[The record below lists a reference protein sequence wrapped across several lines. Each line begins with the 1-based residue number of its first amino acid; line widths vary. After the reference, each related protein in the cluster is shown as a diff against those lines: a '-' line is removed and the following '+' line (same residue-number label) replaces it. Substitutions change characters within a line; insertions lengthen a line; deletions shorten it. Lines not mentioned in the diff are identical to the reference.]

1 MISTDVLRNEER
13 VAFALRG
20 LYRSYGYLQYRMSK
34 FEEYDLYVRNKSYLP
49 AEHIITFPGSD
60 GKLMA
65 LKPDVTLSIVR
76 TTKDLP
82 VGVQKVYYHENV
94 YRSSGENR
102 SIREMM
108 QVGLEC
114 IGNVDAYCVREVL
127 HLAEQSL
134 ATVSPDS
141 VLDVSHLGILSEVLL
156 RAGITPENRGE
167 LLGYIAEKNPHDLT
181 AFCGKLGLP
190 EENTEWLRQM
200 ILCEGE
206 PKEVLPRLQGL
217 FPDPEWNA
225 LVEEFGKVLSG
236 LPQKRLRVD
245 FSVINDMSYYN
256 GILFQGFVAGVPNSV
271 LSGGQYDLLMQRMGK
286 HSRAIGFAVYLDQL
300 EQIGQPEAG
309 YDFDVL
315 ILYGENTDP
324 AEVEKT
330 VRKYTAKGLR
340 VLASVSLPE
349 QKTWEK
355 LIRLEGEQTK

>member
-1 MISTDVLRNEER
+1 MILPDVLRNEER

-49 AEHIITFPGSD
+49 AEHIITFPDAD

-82 VGVQKVYYHENV
+82 VGVRKVYYHENV
-94 YRSSGENR
+94 YRSAGANR

-114 IGNVDAYCVREVL
+114 IGNVDAYCVSEVL
-127 HLAEQSL
+127 RLAEQSL
-134 ATVSPDS
+134 AMISPDS

-156 RAGITPENRGE
+156 RAGIEAEDRAE

-181 AFCGKLGLP
+181 AFCEKKKLP
-190 EENTEWLRQM
+190 AENAGWLRQM

-206 PKEVLPRLQGL
+206 PQKVFPRL
-217 FPDPEWNA
+217 
-225 LVEEFGKVLSG
+225 KVLFGDAEWQTLVSGFEQVLTG
-236 LPQKRLRVD
+236 LPQERLRVD
-245 FSVINDMSYYN
+245 FSVINDMRYYN
-256 GILFQGFVAGVPNSV
+256 GILFRGFVAGVPNSI

-286 HSRAIGFAVYLDQL
+286 QSRAMGFAVYLDQL
-300 EQIGQPEAG
+300 EQLNQTEGG
-309 YDFDVL
+309 FDFDVL
-315 ILYGENTDP
+315 VLYDEKTDP
-324 AEVEKT
+324 LRVAET
-330 VRKYTAKGLR
+330 VRDYTEKGQR
-340 VLASVSLPE
+340 VLASVVLPE
-349 QKTWEK
+349 QQTWRQ
-355 LIRLEGEQTK
+355 LVRLEGEKK

>member
-1 MISTDVLRNEER
+1 MILNDVLRNEER

-49 AEHIITFPGSD
+49 AEHIITFPGAD

-76 TTKDLP
+76 TSKNLP
-82 VGVQKVYYHENV
+82 VGVRKVYYHENV
-94 YRSSGENR
+94 YRSTGTNR

-114 IGNVDAYCVREVL
+114 IGNVDAYCIREVL
-127 HLAEQSL
+127 GLAEQSL
-134 ATVSPDS
+134 ALVSPDS
-141 VLDVSHLGILSEVLL
+141 VLDVSHLGILSEVLS
-156 RAGITPENRGE
+156 RAGIAAEDRSE

-181 AFCGKLGLP
+181 AFCERTGLS
-190 EENTEWLRQM
+190 EEKTGWLRQM

-206 PKEVLPRLQGL
+206 PRKALPELLSL
-217 FPDPEWNA
+217 FPDPEWKTM
-225 LVEEFGKVLSG
+225 VEEFGKVLSG
-236 LPQKRLRVD
+236 LPQERLGVD

-256 GILFQGFVAGVPNSV
+256 GILFQGFVTGVPNSI

-286 HSRAIGFAVYLDQL
+286 NARAIGFAVYLDQL

-315 ILYGENTDP
+315 ILYGEKTDP

-330 VRKYTAKGLR
+330 VRRYTSKGLR
-340 VLASVSLPE
+340 VLASVNLPE
-349 QKTWEK
+349 QETWEK
-355 LIRLEGEQTK
+355 LIRLEGGETK

>member
-34 FEEYDLYVRNKSYLP
+34 FEEYDLYAHNKSYLP

-82 VGVQKVYYHENV
+82 VGVRKVYYHENV
-94 YRSSGENR
+94 YRSTGANR

-127 HLAEQSL
+127 RLAEQSL
-134 ATVSPDS
+134 AIVSPDS

-156 RAGITPENRGE
+156 RAGIEAKDRGE

-181 AFCGKLGLP
+181 AFCAKRGLS
-190 EENTEWLRQM
+190 EEKAGWLRQM

-206 PKEVLPRLQGL
+206 PEKVLPRLLAL
-217 FPDPEWNA
+217 FPDSGWNA
-225 LVEEFGKVLSG
+225 LVTGFGKILSG
-236 LPQKRLRVD
+236 LPQERLRVD

-256 GILFQGFVAGVPNSV
+256 GILFQGFVSGVPNSV

-286 HSRAIGFAVYLDQL
+286 RSRAIGFAVYLDQL
-300 EQIGQPEAG
+300 EQIGKSENG

-315 ILYGENTDP
+315 VLYGEKTDP
-324 AEVEKT
+324 AEVEAT
-330 VRKYTAKGLR
+330 VGKYTAQGLC

-349 QKTWEK
+349 QKTWGK
-355 LIRLEGEQTK
+355 LIRLEGGQTK

>member
-1 MISTDVLRNEER
+1 MIPTDVLRNEER

-76 TTKDLP
+76 TTKDQP
-82 VGVQKVYYHENV
+82 VGVRKVYYHENV
-94 YRSSGENR
+94 YRSTGENR

-114 IGNVDAYCVREVL
+114 IGNVDDYCVREVL
-127 HLAEQSL
+127 SLAEQSL
-134 ATVSPDS
+134 AAVSPDS
-141 VLDVSHLGILSEVLL
+141 VLDVSHLGILSEVLS
-156 RAGITPENRGE
+156 RAGISPEDRSE

-181 AFCGKLGLP
+181 AFCEKKGLS
-190 EENTEWLRQM
+190 EEKTGWLRQM
-200 ILCEGE
+200 ILCEGK
-206 PKEVLPRLQGL
+206 PGEVLPRLQAL
-217 FPDPEWNA
+217 FPDPAWGDMVA
-225 LVEEFGKVLSG
+225 AFGKVLSG
-236 LPQKRLRVD
+236 LPQERLRID

-286 HSRAIGFAVYLDQL
+286 QSCAIGFAVYLDQL
-300 EQIGQPEAG
+300 EQMETTEKG
-309 YDFDVL
+309 YDFDLLV
-315 ILYGENTDP
+315 LYGEKTDP
-324 AEVEKT
+324 AEVEMT
-330 VRKYTAKGLR
+330 VRKYTSQGLR

-349 QKTWEK
+349 QQTWEK
-355 LIRLEGEQTK
+355 LIRLEGEQTV

>member
-82 VGVQKVYYHENV
+82 VGVRKVYYHENV
-94 YRSSGENR
+94 YRSTGENR

-114 IGNVDAYCVREVL
+114 IGNVDDYCVREVL
-127 HLAEQSL
+127 GLAEQSL
-134 ATVSPDS
+134 ALVSPDS
-141 VLDVSHLGILSEVLL
+141 VLDISNLGILSEVLL
-156 RAGITPENRGE
+156 RAGIKAEDRGE
-167 LLGYIAEKNPHDLT
+167 LLGYIAEKNPHDLA
-181 AFCGKLGLP
+181 AFCAKLGLS
-190 EENTEWLRQM
+190 EEKTGWLRQM
-200 ILCEGE
+200 ILCEGK
-206 PKEVLPRLQGL
+206 PNEVLPRLQAL
-217 FPDPEWNA
+217 FSDPAWSA
-225 LVEEFGKVLSG
+225 MVTAFGKVLSG
-236 LPQKRLRVD
+236 LPQERLRID

-286 HSRAIGFAVYLDQL
+286 KARAIGFAVYLDQL
-300 EQIGQPEAG
+300 EQMGKPEKG
-309 YDFDVL
+309 YDFDLLV
-315 ILYGENTDP
+315 LYGEKTDP

-330 VRKYTAKGLR
+330 VRKYTAQGLR
-340 VLASVSLPE
+340 VLASVNLPE
-349 QKTWEK
+349 QETWEK
-355 LIRLEGEQTK
+355 LIRLEGEPV